1 MRIFTPARLKVLS
14 GFFANLAAGWFGAIV
29 ILPNFS
35 DLTELESKL
44 VLTGDGFFAT
54 VCLLLA
60 FWFEEKADK

>member
-1 MRIFTPARLKVLS
+1 MIIFTKARLKVLS

-29 ILPNFS
+29 IHPNFS

-44 VLTGDGFFAT
+44 VLTGDAFFVI

-60 FWFEEKADK
+60 FWCEERLIT